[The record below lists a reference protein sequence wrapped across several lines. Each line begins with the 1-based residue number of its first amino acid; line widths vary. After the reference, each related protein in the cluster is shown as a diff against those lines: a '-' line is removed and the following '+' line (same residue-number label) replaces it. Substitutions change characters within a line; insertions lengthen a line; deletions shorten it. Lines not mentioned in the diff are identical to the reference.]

1 MVTQA
6 HFAVNRKGGGGVGG
20 GESLDEDLKKILEND
35 SVCT

>member
-6 HFAVNRKGGGGVGG
+6 HFAVNRRGGGG

-35 SVCT
+35 SVCA

>member
-6 HFAVNRKGGGGVGG
+6 HFAVNRRGGRGG

-35 SVCT
+35 SVCA